1 CGLDPSRCALFRQ
14 SDIPEI
20 PELFWYLTTL
30 TPMGLLEKAVSYKDK
45 VARGFSPEAGLFIY
59 PVLMAA
65 DILLYGSD
73 LVPVGKDQV
82 QHLEI
87 TRDLA
92 IKFNLAYVPRYDPA
106 HPEGDHK
113 GRGRGILK
121 LPQARIL
128 DATAVVPG
136 TDNQKMSKSY
146 GNVIEVFAEDAVV
159 KKQIMGIQTDSTP
172 VEAPKNPS
180 ATPLLSLLR
189 LFASP
194 EEMAEHERTFREGG
208 LGYGHYKL
216 RLLELFHAHLGE
228 ARARRRELE
237 KNLDYV
243 EEVLRQGAKKAR
255 SYAAPILDEV
265 RRAVGTRGLRPQ
277 GEGLRATV
285 EGKASPEEN
294 QVLGVGLDGAVLVG
308 ERGPPVDA
316 PEQTGL
322 VEGREPN
329 HGEPPSLSP
338 HIDHVLLV
346 NDAGRTSTKI
356 EAEPKVLEDTALIE
370 QGPGI
375 DSKGEGSTRN
385 QEPSLGG

>member
-1 CGLDPSRCALFRQ
+1 MRILSGIQPSNKIHIGNYFGAIRQFIDLQDQGEALYFIADLHALTTVRDGARLDQLSLDVALDFLACGLDPSRCALFRQ

-45 VARGFSPEAGLFIY
+45 VSRGFSAEAGLFTY

-73 LVPVGKDQV
+73 VVPVGKDQV

-106 HPEGDHK
+106 QPDGDRK

-121 LPQARIL
+121 LPQARVMES
-128 DATAVVPG
+128 TAVVPG

-146 GNVIEVFAEDAVV
+146 GNVIEVFADDSTV

-172 VEAPKNPS
+172 VEAPKDPT
-180 ATPLLSLLR
+180 ATPLMPLLR

-194 EEMAEHERTFREGG
+194 EELAEHERTFREGG
-208 LGYGHYKL
+208 LGYGHYKA
-216 RLLELFHAHLGE
+216 RLLELFHGHFGE

-237 KNLDYV
+237 KNRDHV
-243 EEVLRQGAKKAR
+243 EKVLRQGAEKAR
-255 SYAAPILDEV
+255 SYAVPILDEV
-265 RRAVGTRGLRPQ
+265 RRAVGTRGRLPR
-277 GEGLRATV
+277 
-285 EGKASPEEN
+285 S
-294 QVLGVGLDGAVLVG
+294 
-308 ERGPPVDA
+308 
-316 PEQTGL
+316 
-322 VEGREPN
+322 
-329 HGEPPSLSP
+329 
-338 HIDHVLLV
+338 
-346 NDAGRTSTKI
+346 
-356 EAEPKVLEDTALIE
+356 
-370 QGPGI
+370 
-375 DSKGEGSTRN
+375 
-385 QEPSLGG
+385 